1 MRRDIL
7 FQILSALFFALAT
20 VFAKYVNA
28 SSSIPAVEITLF
40 RFVLGFIGTA
50 FYVLRSGRSVR
61 PVRFSYIWLRAVMNL
76 ASVVLFFLGVQYS
89 TVTKANLLNMTF
101 PIFVFLYAPWI
112 NHERAKPVNFLFLLL
127 SMIGIYLVVL
137 PSFSAFDVGDL
148 YSFASGV
155 VGGLAVALLRESRR
169 YDSSLTVIF
178 FLMGIGAVGNLA
190 LALPSLVMPSLP
202 LAGLLVLS
210 ALAGFLG
217 QVFTTA
223 GFRTLDAPR
232 GSLLTTSRILF
243 AGILGAT
250 LFHEPVTARMI
261 AGALLIVLSLLGVSG
276 VVQPARRASA
286 PSKNRSA

>member
-1 MRRDIL
+1 
-7 FQILSALFFALAT
+7 
-20 VFAKYVNA
+20 
-28 SSSIPAVEITLF
+28 
-40 RFVLGFIGTA
+40 
-50 FYVLRSGRSVR
+50 
-61 PVRFSYIWLRAVMNL
+61 
-76 ASVVLFFLGVQYS
+76 
-89 TVTKANLLNMTF
+89 
-101 PIFVFLYAPWI
+101 
-112 NHERAKPVNFLFLLL
+112 
-127 SMIGIYLVVL
+127 
-137 PSFSAFDVGDL
+137 
-148 YSFASGV
+148 
-155 VGGLAVALLRESRR
+155 
-169 YDSSLTVIF
+169 
-178 FLMGIGAVGNLA
+178 MGIGAVGNLA

-276 VVQPARRASA
+276 VVQLARRASA